1 MHKPHIVITGSAQG
15 LGRAL
20 SDYYTHHGCT
30 VQGWDIVYGL
40 DQDLWNDTTLSR
52 VVDSCRTADIFFN
65 CADIRQVD
73 YLNAVY
79 ELWRDRQDCCIVNI
93 STSATYFFDLD
104 QAMDYY
110 KDLPMVEYIRRKK
123 ELDHRQKE
131 LYLEQLKFKR
141 PGPWLLNIRPSY
153 QTNTIVPDKQ
163 NWRLLDQNYL
173 AENIAQIIM
182 DNQRQLVIDCV
193 ILAPL

>member
-20 SDYYTHHGCT
+20 ADYYTQHGCT

-40 DQDLWNDTTLSR
+40 DQDLWKDTTLDR
-52 VVDSCRTADIFFN
+52 VVDSCHSADIFFN

-163 NWRLLDQNYL
+163 NWKLLDQNYL

-182 DNQRQLVIDCV
+182 NNQRQLVIDCV